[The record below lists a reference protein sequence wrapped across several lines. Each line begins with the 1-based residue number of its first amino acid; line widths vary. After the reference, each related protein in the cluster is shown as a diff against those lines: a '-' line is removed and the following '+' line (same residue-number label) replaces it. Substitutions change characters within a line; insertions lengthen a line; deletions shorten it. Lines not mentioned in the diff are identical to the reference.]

1 MSGLEEALPHRSA
14 ATISAPSGINLQSL
28 LAAQD
33 SGRAPGFS
41 RVRAACALR
50 RVYDGISFMI
60 CVATVMVCMAAILTP
75 RAFQLA
81 IAMFSSRCEVFYD
94 AIALGGGAALDTH

>member
-1 MSGLEEALPHRSA
+1 MKNWMCFLSRS
-14 ATISAPSGINLQSL
+14 IS
-28 LAAQD
+28 
-33 SGRAPGFS
+33 F
-41 RVRAACALR
+41 
-50 RVYDGISFMI
+50 YDGISFMI